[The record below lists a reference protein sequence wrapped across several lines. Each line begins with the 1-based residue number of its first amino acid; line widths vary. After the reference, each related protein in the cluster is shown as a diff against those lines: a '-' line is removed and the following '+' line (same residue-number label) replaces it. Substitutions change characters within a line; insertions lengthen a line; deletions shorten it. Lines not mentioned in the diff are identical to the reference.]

1 MSDVKYYSQIG
12 QDKFI
17 LNILK
22 QKRNGYFLEIGAGD
36 AMGISNTYT
45 LEKYY
50 NWRGLMIEYDI
61 KNLDQY
67 VQLRTN
73 SIHVMRD
80 ATTVDYKDLL
90 DSNSIPKN
98 MDYLQIDLD
107 VNNRSTLT
115 TLEILDST
123 VFDTYKF
130 SVVTFEH
137 DIYTGDHFNT
147 RNTSRQIFNK
157 RGYVSV
163 FKDLCDYTPYIVF
176 EDWYVHP
183 DLVDMSYVNNLIE
196 NNQKYYFNHEVTGRA
211 IMSANITYN

>member
-90 DSNSIPKN
+90 DSNSIQKN

>member
-1 MSDVKYYSQIG
+1 MSDVEYYSQIG